1 LPFALNSL
9 IGPST
14 LVMSKGDRKERKAG
28 YVQRLLSLVEE
39 YPRILLVDADNVRSK
54 QLQHIRRDLRG
65 KAEILMGKNTL
76 IRRAL
81 RGIIADRP
89 EIEKLLPV
97 IRGNIGFVF
106 TKSDLVEVR
115 DILLANKVPAPA
127 KAGAIA
133 PVNVIVPA
141 GNTMMP
147 PEKTSFFQALKIIT
161 KIVRGTIE
169 ITDGVNLISKG
180 DRVGASEAML
190 LNMLNIRPFHYGLGI
205 VKLFDEGGLFDASV
219 LDITEADLLKRF
231 SEGIRNVAAVS
242 LAIGVPTIA
251 SIPHI
256 LINNYKRVL
265 AIALATDI
273 SFPLADQ
280 VKERINNPEAFSAV
294 APTAVSA
301 PAAAGST
308 KAPEPAAESEEEDF
322 GAGGMFGDDEEDF

>member
-1 LPFALNSL
+1 
-9 IGPST
+9 
-14 LVMSKGDRKERKAG
+14 MSKGERKERKAE

-39 YPRILLVDADNVRSK
+39 YPRIFLVNADNVRSK

-81 RGIIADRP
+81 RGIAGDRP
-89 EIEKLLPV
+89 DIEKLLPV
-97 IRGNIGFVF
+97 VRGNIGFVF
-106 TKSDLVEVR
+106 TKGDLVEIR

-133 PVNVIVPA
+133 PADVMVPA

-169 ITDGVNLISKG
+169 ITDDVHLISKG

-190 LNMLNIRPFHYGLGI
+190 LNMLNIQPFHYGLGV
-205 VKLFDEGGLFDASV
+205 VKIFDEGGLFDASV

-280 VKERINNPEAFSAV
+280 VKERINNPEAFA
-294 APTAVSA
+294 ALEA
-301 PAAAGST
+301 PAAASKPAAADSAKT
-308 KAPEPAAESEEEDF
+308 PEPAAESEEEDF
-322 GAGGMFGDDEEDF
+322 GAGGMFGDEEDDF

>member
-1 LPFALNSL
+1 
-9 IGPST
+9 
-14 LVMSKGDRKERKAG
+14 MSKGDRKERKAE

-39 YPRILLVDADNVRSK
+39 YPRIFLVNADNVRSK

-81 RGIIADRP
+81 RGITGDRP
-89 EIEKLLPV
+89 DIEKLLPV

-106 TKSDLVEVR
+106 TKGDLVEIR

-133 PVNVIVPA
+133 PADVMVPA

-169 ITDGVNLISKG
+169 ITDDVHLISKG

-190 LNMLNIRPFHYGLGI
+190 LNMLNIQPFHYGLGV
-205 VKLFDEGGLFDASV
+205 VKIFDEGGLFDASV

-231 SEGIRNVAAVS
+231 SDGIRNVAAVS

-280 VKERINNPEAFSAV
+280 VKERINNPEAFA
-294 APTAVSA
+294 ALDA
-301 PAAAGST
+301 PAAASKPAAADSA

-322 GAGGMFGDDEEDF
+322 GAGGMFGDEEDDF